1 MNMAEA
7 GVGIGLG
14 LKDFREVIVLNS
26 RGKLNNF
33 ITSGWNVGTE
43 QASAEAKYD
52 KGCEWLPRSVRNRK
66 GSIRR

>member
-33 ITSGWNVGTE
+33 ITSGWNVGTG
-43 QASAEAKYD
+43 KR
-52 KGCEWLPRSVRNRK
+52 RSK
-66 GSIRR
+66 I

>member
-14 LKDFREVIVLNS
+14 LKDFREVIVFNS

-33 ITSGWNVGTE
+33 ITSGWNVGTG
-43 QASAEAKYD
+43 KR
-52 KGCEWLPRSVRNRK
+52 RSK
-66 GSIRR
+66 I